1 MSGFGLSSAR
11 ENGGRRT
18 SDNVVDKLNMSLDEI
33 IKLNRRERLKNRA
46 VFKRGRS
53 RMNQGRQQKRFLS
66 FGRRGAL
73 RRIQQQRGG
82 VKRRLGLMGIKTTV
96 RRRVRGVITGLA
108 AKRSG
113 VARNLNRSSLN
124 QKNLQRFRPVFQ
136 RQLQNQGPAE
146 GARWQTVTLTR
157 SLDSKRSITII
168 RTPRKA
174 VVTRTAASQ
183 QKAAR
188 QAVFLFRRGLK
199 VQAQVQPSQ
208 GMKNSEIRHWRTSI
222 TNGGILTVSIN
233 NPEARMLPVTQ
244 IQRPRLTRPLFA
256 PLLIKK
262 DGEPEEKKIPK
273 GVPLQFDINSLWK
286 QTGMTLNERFKI
298 LKEQRTA
305 TTQSRGI
312 RLVTVGQNF

>member
-1 MSGFGLSSAR
+1 MNGFGFSSTT
-11 ENGGRRT
+11 ENGGNGT
-18 SDNVVDKLNMSLDEI
+18 SDNVVDKLNMSLDDI
-33 IKLNRRERLKNRA
+33 IKLNRKERLKNRVA
-46 VFKRGRS
+46 FRRGRS
-53 RMNQGRQQKRFLS
+53 RMNRGRQQKRFLS

-73 RRIQQQRGG
+73 RPIQQQRGG
-82 VKRRLGLMGIKTTV
+82 VKRRLGLMGKTTV

-113 VARNLNRSSLN
+113 VTRNLNRSSLN
-124 QKNLQRFRPVFQ
+124 QQNLQRFRPVFQ
-136 RQLQNQGPAE
+136 RRLQSQRPVD
-146 GARWQTVTLTR
+146 GAGWQTATLTR
-157 SLDSKRSITII
+157 TLQSKRNITIVG
-168 RTPRKA
+168 TPRKA
-174 VVTRTAASQ
+174 VLTRTAASP

-208 GMKNSEIRHWRTSI
+208 GMKNSERRPWRTST
-222 TNGGILTVSIN
+222 TNGGILTVSIS
-233 NPEARMLPVTQ
+233 NPEARTLPVTQ

-262 DGEPEEKKIPK
+262 DGEPEEKKTPK
-273 GVPLQFDINSLWK
+273 GVQLQFDINSLWK

-298 LKEQRTA
+298 LKEQRIA